1 MNLWGR
7 KCSPRPTP
15 PPSWLLPHGSNL
27 LNCAKES
34 NSCSLPQCLLAPSFS
49 PHSQTDLAIP
59 KEASNTGLVSTEILL
74 IIKMNEF
81 AL

>member
-1 MNLWGR
+1 MATHSSILAQGRGSLVDCHLWGR
-7 KCSPRPTP
+7 R
-15 PPSWLLPHGSNL
+15 
-27 LNCAKES
+27 
-34 NSCSLPQCLLAPSFS
+34 
-49 PHSQTDLAIP
+49 SQTQLNRLSSS